1 MVRRNRIAI
10 GNPITDRDVVTIK
23 SRSAIDSRHF
33 GKLIRM
39 SGGSIGEKTLRNAY
53 FISKCKYIVR
63 ERERERKSVNRTY
76 FILKNATNRLARRTF
91 LFFYYLQR
99 DIYNNLFLTIF
110 VSIRNF
116 YKSRFYKFTREALT
130 SVFNKVNYTALKV
143 VLDRLNNS
151 LE

>member
-39 SGGSIGEKTLRNAY
+39 SGGEKTLRNAY

-63 ERERERKSVNRTY
+63 ERERERESVNRTY

-91 LFFYYLQR
+91 LFFFFYYLQR
-99 DIYNNLFLTIF
+99 DIYNNLFLPIF
-110 VSIRNF
+110 VSIHNF
-116 YKSRFYKFTREALT
+116 YKSLFYKFTREALT

>member
-39 SGGSIGEKTLRNAY
+39 SGEEKTLRNAY

-63 ERERERKSVNRTY
+63 ERERERESVNRTY

-91 LFFYYLQR
+91 LFFFFITFNVIFII
-99 DIYNNLFLTIF
+99 IYFLRSLYRYVIFIKVHFINLH
-110 VSIRNF
+110 
-116 YKSRFYKFTREALT
+116 E
-130 SVFNKVNYTALKV
+130 
-143 VLDRLNNS
+143 RL
-151 LE
+151 